1 MVDLSKN
8 ITGKARAVFS
18 DAARVRLLTTDTP
31 IVAVDPVSDCTLS
44 YRFEHAGGILRITDG
59 CLGRDVVA
67 VGCDPDDL
75 NLVATL
81 LLDGLAMTR
90 PDCASNPARD
100 HRDWQEP
107 NDEQL
112 DPSPWS
118 P

>member
-1 MVDLSKN
+1 MANVRSS

-31 IVAVDPVSDCTLS
+31 IVAVDPVTDCTLS
-44 YRFEHAGGILRITDG
+44 YRFEHAGGVLRITDG

-67 VGCDPDDL
+67 VGCEPDDL
-75 NLVATL
+75 NIVATL
-81 LLDGLAMTR
+81 LLDGLRTSSTSR
-90 PDCASNPARD
+90 QE
-100 HRDWQEP
+100 WQEP
-107 NDEQL
+107 DDNDF